1 MKNKSWSEQALLSGK
16 LPPSKLVFVK
26 HKDGNYYP
34 AIIKSINE
42 DGTVTVIESNRK

>member
-1 MKNKSWSEQALLSGK
+1 MMKSWSEQVLLSGK

-34 AIIKSINE
+34 EIIKSINE
-42 DGTVTVIESNRK
+42 DGTATVIESNRK

>member
-1 MKNKSWSEQALLSGK
+1 MKNKSWSEQSFFSGK

-42 DGTVTVIESNRK
+42 DGTATVIESNRK